1 MAFDDFDTVTCDCG
15 NIIPIDASDEWWCVG
30 LRCDECDRECTGTL
44 AGGKIPTWTS
54 ARDAAI
60 SRAEMD
66 RQQFSADCNDMF
78 GRGNHCF

>member
-1 MAFDDFDTVTCDCG
+1 MTFKNIETVACDCG
-15 NIIPIDASDEWWCVG
+15 HDIPVDMGDEWWFVG
-30 LRCDECDRECTGTL
+30 LECDQCGSKCTGVL
-44 AGGKIPTWTS
+44 PGGKIPTWTS

-60 SRAEMD
+60 ARAEME